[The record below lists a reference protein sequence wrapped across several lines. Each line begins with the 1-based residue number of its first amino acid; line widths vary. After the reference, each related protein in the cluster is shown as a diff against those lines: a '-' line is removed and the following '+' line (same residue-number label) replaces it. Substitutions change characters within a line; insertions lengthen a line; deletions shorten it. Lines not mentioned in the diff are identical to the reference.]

1 MTIFCFEKRQW
12 KSRMYI
18 QSERKPLLFIPLLVY
33 KTISY
38 KNYRAVPSKPMRTSN
53 WSRTASIMDCVLY
66 IICFPFNY
74 IISTVKSWLEVVI
87 YFDICVCVMCTGGQ
101 YCLMY
106 IEDKLIY
113 NVLCIV
119 LENKTFYSAFG
130 YSVVYWWERHSSC
143 RYPQRTNY
151 MENKVLLDLRNI
163 RFSCPVFFKKYPKMA
178 SMFFILQCHDV
189 VLNHYL
195 LLLYST
201 QLRNIY
207 HIQKSES
214 Y

>member
-1 MTIFCFEKRQW
+1 MTG
-12 KSRMYI
+12 SRN
-18 QSERKPLLFIPLLVY
+18 LFWYMCLRYVY
-33 KTISY
+33 WWTIL
-38 KNYRAVPSKPMRTSN
+38 AVLCILKIN
-53 WSRTASIMDCVLY
+53 
-66 IICFPFNY
+66 
-74 IISTVKSWLEVVI
+74 
-87 YFDICVCVMCTGGQ
+87 
-101 YCLMY
+101 
-106 IEDKLIY
+106 Y
-113 NVLCIV
+113 NVLCIF

-163 RFSCPVFFKKYPKMA
+163 RFSCPVFFKKHPKMA

-201 QLRNIY
+201 QLRNIS